1 MEQDRVLAGI
11 EAYAGRPGDL
21 IEVLHYVQ
29 EALTYVPVEMQEHI
43 ADTLGVP
50 ISHVYGVVTFYHFF
64 SMHPP
69 GDHPIK
75 ACLGTACYVRGARKR
90 VLGAI
95 KEILGIVPGET
106 TPDRKFSLSMVRCL
120 GACGLAPAVMI
131 DEKVVG
137 RLTAARLRSI
147 LREY

>member
-1 MEQDRVLAGI
+1 MDPESAFAEIDT
-11 EAYAGRPGDL
+11 YAGRPGDL
-21 IEVLHYVQ
+21 IEVLHKVQ
-29 EALTYVPVEMQEHI
+29 ETLGYVPIEAQERI

-50 ISHVYGVVTFYHFF
+50 ISHVFGVVTFYHFF
-64 SMHPP
+64 SMHPQ

-137 RLTAARLRSI
+137 RLTAARLKSI